1 MILLSRDIHENG
13 HNKDYNSSGFEA
25 ILYRMYNTWKVLL
38 IKFDGFRIIIFMIKR
53 FGIVKYS

>member
-13 HNKDYNSSGFEA
+13 NNKDYNSSGFEA
-25 ILYRMYNTWKVLL
+25 ILYRMYNTRKVLL

>member
-13 HNKDYNSSGFEA
+13 NNKDYNSSGFEA
-25 ILYRMYNTWKVLL
+25 ILYRMYNTRKVLL
-38 IKFDGFRIIIFMIKR
+38 IKFDAFRIIIFMIKR